1 MRGMLL
7 RLQLAALLAVALF
20 APNHVE
26 GDAAGHARMSGLNFQ
41 PSKLPSKQ
49 LLPPA
54 LSGKGKP
61 SASSGRA
68 GQHPAVPAKH
78 RKYFKFLRA
87 RAAGLQKRE
96 PGERP
101 SSAHLR
107 PEVLPPVPAVP
118 LARARLS
125 RLSLRVLRPISRP
138 AL

>member
-7 RLQLAALLAVALF
+7 RLQLASLLAVALF

-26 GDAAGHARMSGLNFQ
+26 GDAAARMSGLNFQ
-41 PSKLPSKQ
+41 PSKLQSKQ